1 MYDSSFPPPVA
12 PPPPLPVQ
20 KKHSGVGIAS
30 FVIGIVSVLG
40 VCVTF
45 GLSFYAQ
52 SASSQTSSSMTSTVG
67 FLGICSMVISLV
79 GVGLGIAGVVQ
90 KVQSKVFPIIGLVLS
105 ALVLLGMCGIML
117 LGFSVLS
124 SL

>member
-1 MYDSSFPPPVA
+1 
-12 PPPPLPVQ
+12 
-20 KKHSGVGIAS
+20 
-30 FVIGIVSVLG
+30 
-40 VCVTF
+40 
-45 GLSFYAQ
+45 
-52 SASSQTSSSMTSTVG
+52 MTSTVG

>member
-30 FVIGIVSVLG
+30 FVIGILSALG
-40 VCVTF
+40 VCLTF

-52 SASSQTSSSMTSTVG
+52 SASSQTSSSITSAVG
-67 FLGICSMVISLV
+67 FLGMCSMVISLV

-105 ALVLLGMCGIML
+105 ALVLLGMCAIML

>member
-30 FVIGIVSVLG
+30 FVIGIVSMLG
-40 VCVTF
+40 VCLTF

-52 SASSQTSSSMTSTVG
+52 SAGSQTSSSMTSAVG
-67 FLGICSMVISLV
+67 FLGICSMVISLI

-117 LGFSVLS
+117 LGFSMLS